1 MGGPPFSTTGEIY
14 MQAVEG
20 TATTTLPDDG
30 KSISRN
36 VDHLKILVHDGIN
49 LLYYEYWTDKQKR
62 PMNGKISLET

>member
-14 MQAVEG
+14 MQADEG

-30 KSISRN
+30 RSISRDL
-36 VDHLKILVHDGIN
+36 VQLKILVHDGIN

-62 PMNGKISLET
+62 PINGKISLET